1 MFEKIYKK
9 SIIDKPKLTLLILI
23 ILLASFGF
31 FSKDFKLDASS
42 DSLLLENDP
51 DLKYLREI
59 NNKYGSKD
67 TLILTYTSEKGFL
80 NQETIENLTNLKNDL
95 NNLSWTNN
103 VITILDVPLLK
114 NNDDPLAERIKN
126 FKTLVSKNV
135 DKERGF
141 KEIINSPIY
150 KNFVISKDGKT
161 SGILVYIKPD
171 EKLSELIKIK
181 NSFLDKEEERKLTKE
196 EKKEFRKFKNEYDN
210 YKKLYNEKN
219 HKNIN
224 EIREIIKKYK
234 NTSKIHL
241 GGIPMIA
248 DDMMTYIKKDIVV
261 FGAGVFLFI
270 IFTLWYVFRSALWV
284 FVPLLSCFFSVSIM
298 VGLLGL
304 LSWKVTVIS
313 SNFIALMLILTMAM
327 NIHMS
332 VRYLQFRKDN
342 PDISNNEALFWTAR
356 KMFWPILY
364 TVLTTICA
372 FLSLIFSEIK
382 PIIDFGWMM
391 TLGLLVSFFVTFT
404 LLPSILNVLNK
415 KNLIFKDSKESK
427 ITSYLSNVAQKKT
440 KTILISSLV
449 AIIVSVIGISKLE
462 VENSFINYFDEETEI
477 YKGMKLIDNKLG
489 GTTPL
494 DVIIKFPKKENAE
507 KTDDDFESWDDTDED
522 ESKYWFTRSKIDT
535 ITKVHDYL
543 DGLDEVG
550 KVISFASMV
559 RVAEDLN
566 EGKKLEGLEMGV
578 LYTKIPDS
586 IKKQIIDPY
595 ISIKNDEARISL
607 RILDSKKD
615 LRRNDLINKINY
627 EIENKLGLER
637 DEYKLAGVLIL
648 FNNLLQSLFKSQ
660 ILTLGVVIAGITL
673 MFIILFRNLILSL
686 IGVVPNFMAAFL
698 ILGIIGLLEIPLDM
712 MTITIAAITIGI
724 AVDNSI
730 HYIYRFKEEFKKI
743 RDYNETLK
751 KCHNTVG
758 VAILNTS
765 ITIVFG
771 FSILVLSNF
780 IPTIYFGVFTGMAM
794 LLAMISVLTL
804 LPKLI
809 LITKPFKSE

>member
-1 MFEKIYKK
+1 MFEKIYKN
-9 SIIDKPKLTLLILI
+9 SIIEKPKSTLFILI
-23 ILLASFGF
+23 ILLLSFGYF
-31 FSKDFKLDASS
+31 TKDFQLDASS
-42 DSLLLENDP
+42 DTLLLENDP
-51 DLKYLREI
+51 DLKYLREV
-59 NNKYGSKD
+59 NSKYGSKD
-67 TLILTYTSEKGFL
+67 FLVLTYTPNENL
-80 NQETIENLTNLKNDL
+80 LEPNTIENLTNLKNDL
-95 NNLSWTNN
+95 KKLNWANN

-114 NNDDPLAERIKN
+114 NNADPLAERIKN
-126 FKTLVSKNV
+126 FKTLSDV
-135 DKERGF
+135 DADKKRGF
-141 KEIINSPIY
+141 EEIINSPIY
-150 KNFVISKDGKT
+150 KEFVISNDGKT
-161 SGILVYIKPD
+161 SGILVYIKVD
-171 EKLSELIKIK
+171 EKLSELINTKNNYLNKI
-181 NSFLDKEEERKLTKE
+181 DKGQLSPE
-196 EKKEFRKFKNEYDN
+196 EKKN
-210 YKKLYNEKN
+210 YKKFLKKYDDYRKVYNQKN
-219 HKNIN
+219 HQNIL
-224 EIREIIKKYK
+224 EIRKVIEKYK
-234 NTSKIHL
+234 DAAKIHL

-248 DDMMTYIKKDIVV
+248 DDMMTYIKNDIIV
-261 FGAGVFLFI
+261 FGAGVFIFI
-270 IFTLWYVFRSALWV
+270 ICTLWFVFRSLTWV
-284 FVPLLSCFFSVSIM
+284 FIPLLSCFFSVFIM
-298 VGLLGL
+298 VGVLGL
-304 LSWKVTVIS
+304 VGWKVTVIS

-332 VRYLQFRKDN
+332 VRYLQFRKEN
-342 PDISNNEALFWTAR
+342 PNTSNSEAILWTSG

-391 TLGLLVSFFVTFT
+391 TVGLLVSMSVTFT
-404 LLPSILNVLNK
+404 LLPAILNILSKDNK
-415 KNLIFKDSKESK
+415 KYRDEKKSK
-427 ITSYLSNVAQKKT
+427 ITTFLSNVAKKNT
-440 KTILISSLV
+440 KTIFTSALVVIAIS
-449 AIIVSVIGISKLE
+449 IVGISKLE
-462 VENSFINYFDEETEI
+462 VENSFINYFDQKTEI
-477 YKGMKLIDNKLG
+477 YKGMKLIDDELG

-494 DVIIKFPKKENAE
+494 DVIVKFPSKEKDE
-507 KTDDDFESWDDTDED
+507 KTDDDFDSWDDEEKDD
-522 ESKYWFTRSKIDT
+522 SKYWFTRNKIDI

-543 DGLDEVG
+543 DSLEEVG

-566 EGKKLEGLEMGV
+566 EGKKLQGLEMGV

-586 IKKQIIDPY
+586 IKKEIIDPY
-595 ISIKNDEARISL
+595 ISIENNEARISL

-615 LRRNDLINKINY
+615 LRRNELIKKINY
-627 EIENKLGLER
+627 DLENQLNLKKNEF
-637 DEYKLAGVLIL
+637 KLAGVLIL

-660 ILTLGVVIAGITL
+660 ILTLGVVMAGITL
-673 MFIILFRNLILSL
+673 MFLILFRNITLSL

-730 HYIYRFKEEFKKI
+730 HYIYRCKEEFKKSNN
-743 RDYNETLK
+743 YNQTLE
-751 KCHNTVG
+751 KCHDTVG

-794 LLAMISVLTL
+794 LLAMLSVLTL

-809 LITKPFKSE
+809 LIVKPFGNE